1 MGRNEWP
8 NENQKKKNYLHNNK
22 NEKNYIWSFE
32 NIWRKI
38 KFNINM
44 KAMMDWQS
52 VNQFI
57 CIYVFTLIFSS
68 FLSKPWSRYIIIC
81 FVIFFFFIFLLL
93 NLNNFN
99 FWNQLKRVVLVE
111 QILVEFVMLVG
122 FYIKF
127 NLTTMCVSVFFK
139 KFVWI

>member
-1 MGRNEWP
+1 M
-8 NENQKKKNYLHNNK
+8 HNNK
-22 NEKNYIWSFE
+22 NKQIIWSFE

-57 CIYVFTLIFSS
+57 CIYVFILIFSS

-81 FVIFFFFIFLLL
+81 FVIIFFFFIFLLF

-99 FWNQLKRVVLVE
+99 FWNHLKSVELVE

-127 NLTTMCVSVFFK
+127 NLTIMCVCESVFFK
-139 KFVWI
+139 KFFFSCGYNWMNGSCVC